1 MSYSTLDN
9 RHEFLDPVTSP
20 KELMHS
26 TEVYKINR
34 DPKNKVPDVHVTM
47 LYSSLLMVLEKPNFR
62 GKLFLLL
69 IYWMSNR
76 PLQHP
81 RQRLILVKRGGRVG
95 FCFFPTEYNQTSEER
110 TTFTFSRLR
119 QIHWGEG
126 VKRIMRTKGRI
137 NYACGSRKIFRCA
150 RQGHLLALPL

>member
-69 IYWMSNR
+69 IY
-76 PLQHP
+76 
-81 RQRLILVKRGGRVG
+81 
-95 FCFFPTEYNQTSEER
+95 
-110 TTFTFSRLR
+110 
-119 QIHWGEG
+119 
-126 VKRIMRTKGRI
+126 
-137 NYACGSRKIFRCA
+137 
-150 RQGHLLALPL
+150 